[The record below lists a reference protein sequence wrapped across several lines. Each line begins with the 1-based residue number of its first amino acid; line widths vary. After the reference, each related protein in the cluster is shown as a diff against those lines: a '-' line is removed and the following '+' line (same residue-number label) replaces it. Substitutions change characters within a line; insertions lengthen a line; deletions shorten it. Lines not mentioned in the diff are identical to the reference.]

1 MSISIRYVTEK
12 FEPENITVRE
22 FLKFMGKI
30 EGLPD
35 KYLKNIIDDLAKD
48 FFITDFLDVN
58 MKKLSKGTLQKVV
71 VIQALLDKPDVLL
84 LDEPLSGQDKESQA
98 VFVEK
103 VNDFRAKGTTLFM
116 SCHEDW
122 LVKAISNKV
131 YTFSNGSMIRKVDNN
146 KAYYI
151 LSFYNSNNMPIV
163 RGMIK
168 CGEYYL
174 LRVEECNIN
183 SIVMKL
189 IQCGWELRG
198 LKNENDI

>member
-1 MSISIRYVTEK
+1 M
-12 FEPENITVRE
+12 
-22 FLKFMGKI
+22 
-30 EGLPD
+30 
-35 KYLKNIIDDLAKD
+35 
-48 FFITDFLDVN
+48 
-58 MKKLSKGTLQKVV
+58 
-71 VIQALLDKPDVLL
+71 
-84 LDEPLSGQDKESQA
+84 
-98 VFVEK
+98 EK
-103 VNDFRAKGTTLFM
+103 VNDFRAKGTTIFM
-116 SCHEDW
+116 SCHDDW

-146 KAYYI
+146 KVYYI

-198 LKNENDI
+198 LKNEKDI